1 MEPLIFVGIACP
13 WCEYMNRSAAKFCG
27 NCSRP
32 LSFNRSCT
40 QCDANN
46 PAHHRFCEA
55 CGAPL
60 LEDASQAPVGQSAV
74 ETYSERRVTEMHK
87 VSPVPVGQPAVET
100 ASLGAEIADV
110 RETPRAP
117 KSPRK
122 PRLLGLKWD
131 TPAPSWQWSW
141 AYLRSWAVRNR
152 WELLAVVLL
161 TIAAA
166 VLRIYGLDD
175 ILPGVHQDEGDF
187 GLEALRVLEEGWIG
201 VYTMASHGYPT
212 GPVYFVALMIWL
224 LDASIYTVRLSM
236 ALIGIVTVPAAYLLF
251 RLGFGHWVALFA
263 TSGLMWSYWHV
274 HLSRIA
280 FPMVSLSFVIS
291 LAATALLWAMR
302 SGSGWSWLVAG
313 ALLGVIP
320 YTYLSYQVFVVVV
333 AGILVTY
340 VFLQRD
346 RLRHSLVSVGILA
359 IGMLLVAAP
368 MILFILDSPDVYFN
382 RMRSASLFSVPEFT
396 DAEGFRAK
404 ADFVVG
410 RAWDALTLLLRNPRL
425 DVSDGLGGQGAM
437 DVGIAVLAYIGLAV
451 SVARWRS
458 PPYLLAALAVL
469 GALSTVMLTEAQG
482 IMRRSVI
489 AIPWVFGLAGIGAV
503 GIVSLTGRMLG
514 KKGQIAAVGGLV
526 VILLLGGA
534 WNLQYY
540 FGEMTQSSHVKWVF
554 PTHHIDG
561 LEAVHSFEDPGTIY
575 FYSSGMF
582 YENDTIRFLYPDT
595 PGINRSR
602 EFGTFGLER
611 LDAGPVT
618 YVLTGSDYIGEI
630 DRLKELHPGGETIID
645 AESRF
650 IVYHLPADPSFV
662 PDVNAVLALDDEG
675 PVAAIEV
682 ISDDFERPRSVVVAD
697 GRIYV
702 ADPGAHELIV
712 LEADGRQVARVR
724 ESIQPFSHPVDVDAD
739 AAGNIY
745 VLDSDLRQVSMHD
758 AAGDFMQVLPI
769 PEFMARAAGFHV
781 DSQGRIWLAITPA
794 QLVAAYDSEGQEIVR
809 FSTAL
814 DGMDLQ
820 PVDVAFHAADAVYVT
835 VVGTMTS
842 VMRFSEDGELLD
854 SWQLTRAN
862 SAEAPHL
869 SVDSSGVVYVTDPE
883 QGAILRMVGG
893 SRVWTEA
900 DMSSWILPRPPLGKA
915 IGIALDEQTGSLVVT
930 DSTNGNIYRLSL
942 ERFTSRLPIMAATIN
957 PEGTVLTDTVT
968 STNPSSAVVHQ
979 TSTSEGTVLTDT
991 VTSTQPVQW
1000 PNISLVQ
1007 RFSGLQLPVDLA
1019 HAKDGSGR
1027 LYVVEQKGQIQVFEN
1042 DVKNQTPF
1050 LDIRERVECCGERG
1064 LLGIAFPPD
1073 FSSSRHVYANYTTI
1087 SPGSLHTHV
1096 SRFSLRRDAHHVD
1109 PDSEEIILQIPQ
1121 PSTLHQG
1128 GQIAF
1133 GPKGNLWVGMGD
1145 GGPGGDTQNKAQNGR
1160 TFLGKLLRLDVTS
1173 STETP
1178 YTIPADNPFIGNDEF
1193 LDEIWAY
1200 GLRNPWRFSFDR
1212 QTGDLYIA
1220 DVGEVDREEV
1230 NFQPANS
1237 PGGENYGWK
1246 IFEGTLCR
1254 NPSNCSIAGLTLPVA
1269 EYKNNT
1275 KDYLSVTGGFVFR
1288 GPNQPSLKGI
1298 YFYADYGTG
1307 RIWGLQQINGTW
1319 ETKLLLDTSH
1329 AISSFGEDE
1338 AGNLYVVDH
1347 GGQVLQ
1353 MQAVEANKDD

>member
-1 MEPLIFVGIACP
+1 MESLIFVGIACP

-40 QCDANN
+40 QCGADN
-46 PAHHRFCEA
+46 PANHRFCEA
-55 CGAPL
+55 CSAPL
-60 LEDASQAPVGQSAV
+60 LAEASPGS
-74 ETYSERRVTEMHK
+74 
-87 VSPVPVGQPAVET
+87 VGQPAVET
-100 ASLGAEIADV
+100 DPLGAEISDR
-110 RETPRAP
+110 RETPHAP

-122 PRLLGLKWD
+122 PRLLGLRWD
-131 TPAPSWQWSW
+131 TPAPRWQWSW

-152 WELLAVVLL
+152 WELLAVVFL

-166 VLRIYGLDD
+166 VLRIYGLVH
-175 ILPGVHQDEGDF
+175 ILPGVHHDEGDI

-212 GPVYFVALMIWL
+212 GPIYFIALMIWL
-224 LDASIYTVRLSM
+224 LDASIHTLRLSM
-236 ALIGIVTVPAAYLLF
+236 ALIGIATVPAAYLLF
-251 RLGFGHWVALFA
+251 RFGFGRWVALFA

-274 HLSRIA
+274 HLSRTA
-280 FPMVSLSFVIS
+280 YQMVSLSFAIS

-302 SGSGWSWLVAG
+302 SGSRWSWLVAG

-320 YTYLSYQVFVVVV
+320 YTYLSYHVFLISV

-346 RLRHSLVSVGILA
+346 RLRHALVSVGILA

-382 RMRSASLFSVPEFT
+382 RMRSASLFNVPEFT
-396 DAEGFRAK
+396 DAEGFMART
-404 ADFVVG
+404 DFVTG
-410 RAWDALTLLLRNPRL
+410 RAWNALTLLLRNPRL
-425 DVSDGLGGQGAM
+425 DVSDGLGGKGAV

-451 SVARWRS
+451 SIARWRS

-469 GALSTVMLTEAQG
+469 GALSTVMLTEGHG
-482 IMRRSVI
+482 IMRRNI
-489 AIPWVFGLAGIGAV
+489 TAIPWVFGLAGIGAV

-554 PTHHIDG
+554 PTYHIDS
-561 LEAVHSFEDPGTIY
+561 LEAAHSFDDPGTIY

-611 LDAGPVT
+611 LDADPVT

-630 DRLKELHPGGETIID
+630 DRIQELHPGGETIID

-650 IVYHLPADPSFV
+650 IVYHLPADLSFV
-662 PDVNAVLALDDEG
+662 PDVHAVLALDDEG

-682 ISDDFERPRSVVVAD
+682 ISDDFERPRSVVVAN

-702 ADPGAHELIV
+702 ADPEAQELIV
-712 LEADGRQVARVR
+712 LEADGRQMARVR
-724 ESIQPFSHPVDVDAD
+724 ESMQPFSHPVDVAAD

-769 PEFMARAAGFHV
+769 PEFMVRAAGFHV

-814 DGMDLQ
+814 YGMDLQ

-835 VVGTMTS
+835 VVGDTTS
-842 VMRFSEDGELLD
+842 VIRFSEGGELLD
-854 SWQLTRAN
+854 SWPLVPAN

-869 SVDSSGVVYVTDPE
+869 SVDSSGVVYVTQPE
-883 QGAILRMVGG
+883 RGEILRIAGD
-893 SRVWTEA
+893 SQAWTEE
-900 DMSSWILPRPPLGKA
+900 DMSAIRPPRTSVGKL
-915 IGIALDEQTGSLVVT
+915 IGIALEESGSLVVT
-930 DSTNGNIYRLSL
+930 DIRGSIYRVLPAK
-942 ERFTSRLPIMAATIN
+942 FTTYFSTSIVATTID
-957 PEGTVLTDTVT
+957 PEGTILSDTVT
-968 STNPSSAVVHQ
+968 SPS
-979 TSTSEGTVLTDT
+979 L
-991 VTSTQPVQW
+991 VQW

-1007 RFSGLQLPVDLA
+1007 RFSGLHLPVGLT

-1042 DVKNQTPF
+1042 DVKSQTPF
-1050 LDIRERVECCGERG
+1050 LDIRERVECCYERG

-1073 FSSSRHVYANYTTI
+1073 FASSRHVYANYTTT

-1096 SRFSLRRDAHHVD
+1096 SRFSLRRDVHQVD

-1121 PSTLHQG
+1121 PTNNHNG
-1128 GQIAF
+1128 GQIVF

-1145 GGPGGDTQNKAQNGR
+1145 AIFRDNPSENALNGQM
-1160 TFLGKLLRLDVTS
+1160 LVGKLLRIDVTTS
-1173 STETP
+1173 SSDGP
-1178 YTIPADNPFIGNDEF
+1178 YTIPADNPFIGNDAF
-1193 LDEIWAY
+1193 LNEIWAY

-1212 QTGDLYIA
+1212 LTGDLYIA
-1220 DVGEVDREEV
+1220 DVGQAAWEEV
-1230 NFQPANS
+1230 NFQPSNS
-1237 PGGENYGWK
+1237 PGGENYGWP
-1246 IFEGTLCR
+1246 IMEGAHCFHLS
-1254 NPSNCSIAGLTLPVA
+1254 PNCSTAGLTLPVA
-1269 EYKNNT
+1269 AYKHNDI
-1275 KDYLSVTGGFVFR
+1275 DYLSVTGGFVFR
-1288 GPNQPSLKGI
+1288 GPNQSSLWGI

-1319 ETKLLLDTSH
+1319 ETELLLDTSH
-1329 AISSFGEDE
+1329 VISSFGEDE
-1338 AGNLYVVDH
+1338 AGNLYIVDH
-1347 GGQVLQ
+1347 SGKVLQ
-1353 MQAVEANKDD
+1353 IQAVEANKDVDRLARHLQ